1 MGPRV
6 TAAAIV
12 ASCAV
17 NLVVHSQWPSAASAC
32 ATGLIITAFWIGS
45 LGNVIYITEPG
56 ASPVIGV
63 DACFSAE
70 NEDPMIKLAASTVS
84 A

>member
-12 ASCAV
+12 GSCAV
-17 NLVVHSQWPSAASAC
+17 NLVVHCQWPSAASAWS
-32 ATGLIITAFWIGS
+32 TGLIIIAFWIGS
-45 LGNVIYITEPG
+45 LSNAIYITEPG

-63 DACFSAE
+63 DTCLSAK
-70 NEDPMIKLAASTVS
+70 NEAPMI
-84 A
+84 